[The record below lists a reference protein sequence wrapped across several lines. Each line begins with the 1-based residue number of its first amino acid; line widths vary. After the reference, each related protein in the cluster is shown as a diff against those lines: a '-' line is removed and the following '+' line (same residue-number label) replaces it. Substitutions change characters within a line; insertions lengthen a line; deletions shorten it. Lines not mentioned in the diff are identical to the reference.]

1 MRTQPPSKCNA
12 LSRRRHCIL
21 PQAGAQ
27 LARTLLRQR
36 RQFETELKSMEDVR
50 AEEREELV
58 RSEEVLRMERDSLLE
73 EAQVCCIDGTGHG
86 SMQRRS

>member
-1 MRTQPPSKCNA
+1 M
-12 LSRRRHCIL
+12 
-21 PQAGAQ
+21 
-27 LARTLLRQR
+27 
-36 RQFETELKSMEDVR
+36 KSMEDVR